1 MREGV
6 DVAGE
11 VADLAGDV
19 GEWGGRERER
29 GIQIPHHLR
38 ARARG
43 RCGGG
48 GRAATWARGVGA
60 EGRRDV
66 ERRRRETA
74 AAWRFRRLRRLE
86 LRLQRPE
93 VGDDR

>member
-1 MREGV
+1 MREGA

-48 GRAATWARGVGA
+48 RAATWQEEAA
-60 EGRRDV
+60 E
-66 ERRRRETA
+66 EREI
-74 AAWRFRRLRRLE
+74 
-86 LRLQRPE
+86 
-93 VGDDR
+93 DR